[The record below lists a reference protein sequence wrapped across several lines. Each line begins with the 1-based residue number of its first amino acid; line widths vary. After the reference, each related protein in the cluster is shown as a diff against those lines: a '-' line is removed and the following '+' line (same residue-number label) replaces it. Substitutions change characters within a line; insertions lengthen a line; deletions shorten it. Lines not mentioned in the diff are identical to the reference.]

1 MNSRQTARRSKLR
14 HRKASNSESQAP
26 HKHPSYPSF
35 CSQIMALNRSQGR
48 LLQKVLDEQW
58 VNETYSTD
66 RKLNSTKNIV
76 TIFWFRAW
84 KWSRL
89 ARQVL
94 CVFFYQDNFK
104 HLTDR
109 KRDEWTTQKG
119 KNVAE
124 NQQTTTKSK
133 VPPRGQQRE
142 KNILALSILRSFPQY
157 YFHFATKL
165 DEALE
170 QKRERVEM

>member
-1 MNSRQTARRSKLR
+1 MNSRRTARRSKLR
-14 HRKASNSESQAP
+14 HRKAPNSESQAP

-35 CSQIMALNRSQGR
+35 CSQIMVLNRSQGR

-76 TIFWFRAW
+76 TFFWFLAW
-84 KWSRL
+84 KWSDK
-89 ARQVL
+89 
-94 CVFFYQDNFK
+94 DNSK

-124 NQQTTTKSK
+124 NQQTMIKSK
-133 VPPRGQQRE
+133 QRDPRE
-142 KNILALSILRSFPQY
+142 KNILALSILDLSLNTNFTQLQSWM
-157 YFHFATKL
+157 KL
-165 DEALE
+165 
-170 QKRERVEM
+170 

>member
-1 MNSRQTARRSKLR
+1 MNSRRTARRSKLR
-14 HRKASNSESQAP
+14 HRKAPNSESQAP

-76 TIFWFRAW
+76 TIFWFLAW

-94 CVFFYQDNFK
+94 AFFYQDNFK
-104 HLTDR
+104 DLTDR

-119 KNVAE
+119 K
-124 NQQTTTKSK
+124 K
-133 VPPRGQQRE
+133 VPQRGQQWSTRE
-142 KNILALSILRSFPQY
+142 EYLGPFYSKIFPSILISLSYKVGWSFR
-157 YFHFATKL
+157 TKK
-165 DEALE
+165 D
-170 QKRERVEM
+170 RVEM